1 MTFGD
6 SRTAINDVRT
16 QVGSEV
22 QVFGFIQS
30 IRNQGKIAFLILRD
44 ITGTVQCVVLG
55 SSSAFAKMN
64 ELTLES
70 VVKITGTAKEE
81 KQAPGGYEIEVKE
94 IEVLSK
100 ADPILPIPVV
110 VEKGGA
116 ETEQPT
122 RLDYRWIDLRKEE
135 KSSIFKVWTAMEEG
149 WRKYWAE
156 NGYIQ
161 FYSPSFMGAPSES
174 GSEVFSVDYF
184 GSKAFLAQSPQFYK
198 QMAMS
203 AGLEKVFA
211 VGPVFR
217 AEPSFTTR
225 HLTEFTGWDF
235 EISFIESHHDV
246 MDQEE
251 GMIVEGIKSVN
262 EKLGTDFKIPAR
274 PFPRITM
281 AEAKEKLSKAGIVGE
296 KKYDFSPEEE
306 KAIGKIIEEETGS
319 EFVFIT
325 DYHISIRP
333 FYHMRHADNPEF
345 TKSFDLLYKGLEIT
359 TGAQREHR
367 YDVLLKQIEEKGMKV
382 EGGIADYVQF
392 FKYGCPPH
400 GGAGIGPG
408 RIVMQMLDLPNIR
421 EATYLP
427 RDVKRLRP

>member
-1 MTFGD
+1 ME
-6 SRTAINDVRT
+6 RTHIKDVAT
-16 QVGSEV
+16 KAGSEILVKGFV
-22 QVFGFIQS
+22 QA
-30 IRNQGKIAFLILRD
+30 IRDQGKIKFLILRD
-44 ITGTVQCVVLG
+44 ITGTIQAVLLKNHP
-55 SSSAFAKMN
+55 SFEQAN

-70 VVKITGTAKEE
+70 VVSIKGLAKEE
-81 KQAPGGYEIEVKE
+81 KQAPSGYEIEAYE
-94 IEVLSK
+94 IEILSK
-100 ADPILPIPVV
+100 AEPILPIPVV

-122 RLDYRWIDLRKEE
+122 RLDYRWIDLRKQD
-135 KSSIFKVWTAMEEG
+135 KAHIFKVWTALEEG
-149 WRKYWAE
+149 WRKYWTE

-174 GSEVFSVDYF
+174 GAEVFKVDYF
-184 GSKAFLAQSPQFYK
+184 ETTAYLAQSPQFYK
-198 QMAMS
+198 QMGMAS
-203 AGLEKVFA
+203 GFERVCCT
-211 VGPVFR
+211 GPVFR

-235 EISFIESHHDV
+235 EISFVESHHDV

-251 GMIVEGIKSVN
+251 GMIVAGIENVN
-262 EKLGTDFKIPAR
+262 KRLGLNLKVPAR

-281 AEAKEKLSKAGIVGE
+281 AEAKTKLKAAGIIGE
-296 KKYDFSPEEE
+296 KEHDFSPDEE
-306 KAIGKIIEEETGS
+306 KEIGRIIEKETGS
-319 EFVFIT
+319 EYVFVT

-333 FYHMRHADNPEF
+333 FYHMRHEDKPDT

-367 YDVLLKQIEEKGMKV
+367 YDVLVKQAKEKGMKI
-382 EGGIADYVQF
+382 EGGLADYVQF
-392 FKYGCPPH
+392 FRFGCPPH

-427 RDVKRLRP
+427 RDVKRLKP

>member
-1 MTFGD
+1 M
-6 SRTAINDVRT
+6 SRTHISQIGAK
-16 QVGSEV
+16 VGTEV
-22 QVFGFIQS
+22 EIFGFIQA
-30 IRNQGKIAFLILRD
+30 IRNQGKIKFLILRD
-44 ITGTVQCVVLG
+44 ITGTLQCVVLG
-55 SSSAFAKMN
+55 SSPAFEATN
-64 ELTLES
+64 DLTLES
-70 VVKITGTAKEE
+70 VVKITGLAKAE
-81 KQAPGGYEIEVKE
+81 KQAPGGLEVEVKE

-100 ADPILPIPVV
+100 AEPVLPIPVV

-135 KSSIFKVWTAMEEG
+135 KSQIFKVWTAMEAG
-149 WRKYWAE
+149 WRKYWLA
-156 NGYIQ
+156 NGYMQ
-161 FYSPSFMGAPSES
+161 FYSPSIMGAQSES
-174 GSEVFSVDYF
+174 GSEVFTVDYF
-184 GSKAFLAQSPQFYK
+184 ETKAFLAQSPQFYK
-198 QMAMS
+198 QMAMA
-203 AGLEKVFA
+203 AGFEKVFA

-225 HLTEFTGWDF
+225 HQTEFTGWDF
-235 EISFIESHHDV
+235 EISFINSHHDV

-251 GMIVEGIKSVN
+251 GMIISGIQSVN
-262 EKLGTDFKIPAR
+262 EMLSMNLKVPAR

-281 AEAKEKLSKAGIVGE
+281 AEAKEKLAKAGVTGE

-367 YDVLLKQIEEKGMKV
+367 YDVLLKQIAEKGMKV

-408 RIVMQMLDLPNIR
+408 RIVMQMLELPNIR